1 MAGKEFTIV
10 YSNYTMQLFAW
21 PGKPADVRKFLG
33 NREVMGAIYANDAE
47 DAMSKWKAQVA

>member
-1 MAGKEFTIV
+1 MAVKEFTIV
-10 YSNYTMQLFAW
+10 YSNYTMQLFAC

-33 NREVMGAIYANDAE
+33 NREVMGAINANDAE